1 MNTSLYFHIP
11 FCTSRCGY
19 CDFLTYAGFERLI
32 PAYMS
37 ALCIQVEQI
46 GKGQKI
52 HSIYFGGGTPSL
64 VLPPAYENL
73 FSTIRSKFD
82 VNENC
87 EISLE
92 ANPGSVDIAKLEGYF
107 QAGFNRISFGM
118 QSARESELKLLER
131 SHNPGDIEKAVSMAR
146 LAGFK
151 NINLDLIFGI
161 PGQSLADWQ
170 FSLEQ
175 ALRLEPEHLSLY
187 SLIVEDGTP
196 LARQIA
202 LGLVHEPNEDI
213 AAEQYEWTCERL
225 EQAGYHHYEIS
236 NWARI
241 DKTNDNRC
249 QHNLQYWRLNPY
261 LGFGAGAVGFL
272 PANNEFDKAALTMTN
287 ANTIGKYIRDVNINK
302 RGIGSR
308 FYMKPVSTLFEKETF
323 LFVGF
328 RLLDEGINLEE
339 YEHRFQTNPFQ
350 DFGEKLSKL
359 QEAGLIENLTNANLR
374 VTKKGWL
381 LANRVFRE
389 FSSVEE

>member
-1 MNTSLYFHIP
+1 
-11 FCTSRCGY
+11 
-19 CDFLTYAGFERLI
+19 
-32 PAYMS
+32 
-37 ALCIQVEQI
+37 
-46 GKGQKI
+46 
-52 HSIYFGGGTPSL
+52 
-64 VLPPAYENL
+64 
-73 FSTIRSKFD
+73 
-82 VNENC
+82 
-87 EISLE
+87 
-92 ANPGSVDIAKLEGYF
+92 
-107 QAGFNRISFGM
+107 M

-146 LAGFK
+146 SAGFK

-202 LGLVHEPNEDI
+202 LGLVHEPDEDI

-359 QEAGLIENLTNANLR
+359 QEAGLIENLANANLR